1 MATVASPYG
10 LKPVNLIGGQSF
22 TGGTTREYKVSTDTT
37 AFFLGDVIALTTAGL
52 PQRVTTTPT
61 AIKIP
66 ATAADATAGIMGV
79 CAGVRYVNPSTRQS
93 LWGQYIQANAV
104 TAGFTD
110 IFVSVWDDPDQLYQ
124 IQGSAGF
131 GTFNSG
137 TAGSGWPG
145 AIGKNAALGN
155 LTAPTNTVPGL
166 SAVNLIVGTNG
177 ASLATTSTLAMRI
190 VDVVR
195 GTELDAFP
203 ELIVK
208 FNVGVHSYNNSLG
221 I

>member
-22 TGGTTREYKVSTDTT
+22 TGGTTREYKVSADTT

-66 ATAADATAGIMGV
+66 ATSADATAGIMGV

-137 TAGSGWPG
+137 TLTLQRVGPDGNTLISVATAITTAGGNTAYLPPGTYQVTVSGSTT
-145 AIGKNAALGN
+145 AALWWE
-155 LTAPTNTVPGL
+155 
-166 SAVNLIVGTNG
+166 
-177 ASLATTSTLAMRI
+177 
-190 VDVVR
+190 VVR
-195 GTELDAFP
+195 ITGD
-203 ELIVK
+203 
-208 FNVGVHSYNNSLG
+208 
-221 I
+221 